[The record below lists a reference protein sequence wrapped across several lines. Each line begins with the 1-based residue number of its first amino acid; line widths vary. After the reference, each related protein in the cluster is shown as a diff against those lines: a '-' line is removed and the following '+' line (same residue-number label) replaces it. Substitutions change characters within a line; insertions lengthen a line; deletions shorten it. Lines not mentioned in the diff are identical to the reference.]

1 MYLNIFRISHELLFC
16 MTVENVFRKHQV
28 LKLGWRGGVQSIFG
42 GVGTNLSNCLG
53 PLILISH
60 RIFLF
65 TMCFSNRRLH
75 IYAKSWWFFMLNW
88 AKLTWCFLQMAASVG
103 LVAQPRVYIEE
114 SIFVIDFN
122 TLTFQ
127 QMNLRIHYANLYT
140 CAMSCNFAV
149 CGTQIYLHTLY
160 LSSDNDHPTKQGS

>member
-103 LVAQPRVYIEE
+103 LVAQPRVWIEE
-114 SIFVIDFN
+114 PVFGIDFN
-122 TLTFQ
+122 TLAFQ
-127 QMNLRIHYANLYT
+127 QMNLRIHYTNL
-140 CAMSCNFAV
+140 V
-149 CGTQIYLHTLY
+149 LWDVTLQFVVY
-160 LSSDNDHPTKQGS
+160 RFT